1 MKFDSTYCE
10 LALGVAFKLNS
21 LFTRLKLIFGTVCRL
36 VALNDECCFLDVFD
50 EDAFSPFLTDVDVT
64 LGAPVI
70 DFVSEDFRALFS
82 ACPPFVFSRVRKSSK
97 TFLMRPFM
105 DRVRLRGVRVETT
118 IGNESSFV
126 SFGSASDALALGML
140 FDLRGAGPELV
151 TEVHVAAEDEVSASV
166 GALIAFDEFD
176 LGLFIVV

>member
-1 MKFDSTYCE
+1 MKFDSTYFE

-105 DRVRLRGVRVETT
+105 DRVRLRGVRVEAT
-118 IGNESSFV
+118 IGNES

-140 FDLRGAGPELV
+140 LDLRGARPQLV